1 MLVIIHNALSVVK
14 ISKTTIFQI
23 ILAIIFM

>member
-1 MLVIIHNALSVVK
+1 MLVIIRDIQSVVK

>member
-1 MLVIIHNALSVVK
+1 MLVIIRDVQSVVK